1 LSYLSIASGIMD
13 PQAVNE
19 LFPHIR
25 IVIGMVI
32 GLAIARLLTGI
43 ARLIQH
49 PKRYRVSLIHL
60 LWVFSLLAELALFW
74 WWEFALSRL
83 PSLTFGTFIFLIV
96 YALTLF
102 LLCALLF
109 PEDLDEYAD
118 YEDYFLNRRR
128 WFFGLFA
135 LIFVLDVVDTALK
148 GPARWNHYSADYLI
162 QVPLGLGLCLVASL
176 WANKRLQLAMAL
188 LHITYQVY
196 WTARVLTAPL

>member
-1 LSYLSIASGIMD
+1 MD
-13 PQAVNE
+13 PQAANE
-19 LFPHIR
+19 IFPHIR
-25 IVIGMVI
+25 IVIGMVV
-32 GLAIARLLTGI
+32 GLAITRLLTGI

-49 PKRYRVSLIHL
+49 PKRHRLSAIHL

-83 PSLTFGTFIFLIV
+83 PSLTFATFIFLIV
-96 YALTLF
+96 YALVLF

-148 GPARWNHYSADYLI
+148 GPARWSHYSADYLI
-162 QVPLGLGLCLVASL
+162 QVPLGLGLCLFASIF
-176 WANKRLQLAMAL
+176 ANKRLQLAMAL
-188 LHITYQVY
+188 LHIAYQVY

>member
-1 LSYLSIASGIMD
+1 MSYLSIASGIMD

-25 IVIGMVI
+25 IVIGMVV

-49 PKRYRVSLIHL
+49 PKRYRVSLTHL

-196 WTARVLTAPL
+196 WTARVLTAPV

>member
-1 LSYLSIASGIMD
+1 MD

-83 PSLTFGTFIFLIV
+83 SSLTFGTFIFLIV

-135 LIFVLDVVDTALK
+135 LIFVLDVVDTDLK

-188 LHITYQVY
+188 LHITYQLY